1 LVASPFL
8 PPSIAQGRDPVPPAV
23 HSPAGKVRLAG
34 HPPGRRLRITCDA
47 RRDRAGGPPRATVVR
62 ADQAREAHP
71 MRKALRRG
79 LLLLCAV
86 SVLAVPAVANGRQL
100 GDLYRSDDGSS
111 RDDGRSLQ
119 VVGLTTDGRLVRF
132 DADTPQRT
140 RDIGKVKNLAG
151 DQSLVGIDHRVQD
164 GKLYGV
170 GNAGGIYTLG
180 AGDARATKVGQLTV
194 ALSGTGFGVDF
205 NPAANRLRVVSNT
218 GQNLRHNLDDATATA
233 PPLAGM
239 TVMDGTL
246 TVPPATTPVMGVA
259 GAAYTNNDLDPNTAT
274 TLFDLDTAA
283 DQIVVQS
290 PANAGALA
298 PTGKLLVDA
307 GPVAGFDI
315 YSRNAF
321 GATRSNHGFASISV
335 LGRYSFHKVNLL
347 TGRASRIG
355 SFRPST
361 QVADIAIPLD
371 QG

>member
-1 LVASPFL
+1 
-8 PPSIAQGRDPVPPAV
+8 
-23 HSPAGKVRLAG
+23 
-34 HPPGRRLRITCDA
+34 
-47 RRDRAGGPPRATVVR
+47 
-62 ADQAREAHP
+62 

-100 GDLYRSDDGSS
+100 GDLYRLRLRREPRRPPEPAG
-111 RDDGRSLQ
+111 GRADHRRPA
-119 VVGLTTDGRLVRF
+119 GPVRRRHPP
-132 DADTPQRT
+132 ADQ
-140 RDIGKVKNLAG
+140 DIGKVKNLAG
-151 DQSLVGIDHRVQD
+151 DQSLVGIDYRVQD

-194 ALSGTGFGVDF
+194 ALSGTSFGVDF

-283 DQIVVQS
+283 DRSWSSRRPTPARSPPPASCWSTPGPSPGSTSTAATPSGPPSPTTAS
-290 PANAGALA
+290 PASRCSAATA
-298 PTGKLLVDA
+298 STRSACSPA
-307 GPVAGFDI
+307 GP
-315 YSRNAF
+315 
-321 GATRSNHGFASISV
+321 AS
-335 LGRYSFHKVNLL
+335 
-347 TGRASRIG
+347 IG
-355 SFRPST
+355 SFRPSA